1 MIHEFY
7 IFNNIGNCLFY
18 HNRTG
23 KNHEKNIQDI
33 QKFIFG
39 MLYTMKSTCRKFSPQ
54 PVTVSPFTSFSTD
67 TYKLH
72 ILETQSGLNFVMF
85 SSPELL
91 DQTHSLK
98 WIYSTI
104 FTTYVVRNPFY
115 EPKKPINS
123 NAFRQKLEEY
133 LAGLVR

>member
-1 MIHEFY
+1 MIYEFY
-7 IFNNIGNCLFY
+7 IFNNIGNCLF
-18 HNRTG
+18 HQNRTG
-23 KNHEKNIQDI
+23 KTHDKHPQDI
-33 QKFIFG
+33 QKLIFG
-39 MLYTMKSTCRKFSPQ
+39 MLYTMKSTCKKFSPH
-54 PVTVSPFTSFSTD
+54 PVTVSPFSSFTTD
-67 TYKLH
+67 SYKLH
-72 ILETQSGLNFVMF
+72 ILETPSGLNFVMF

-104 FTTYVVRNPFY
+104 FTTFVVRSPFY
-115 EPKKPINS
+115 EPKKIINS